1 MWELDHKEGW
11 ALKNRCFE
19 LWCWRRL
26 LRVPWTAR
34 RSNQSILKEI
44 SPGCSL
50 EGLMLKLKLQNFG
63 LHTWYEELTHLKR
76 PWCWERL
83 RVGGEGED
91 RGWDGWM
98 ASLMPWTWV
107 WVSSGSWWWTGRPG
121 VLQSMGSQRV
131 GHDLATKLNW
141 SPRLAIPEDICKIN
155 GLFTLLP
162 HLTTSL
168 FYKRTW
174 RSDPTRWLFWH
185 INLPSSWSAS
195 FPNKIVFF
203 ASILHLW
210 FIGMTELGVT
220 VWGRAQ
226 GPVFFLIP

>member
-1 MWELDHKEGW
+1 
-11 ALKNRCFE
+11 
-19 LWCWRRL
+19 
-26 LRVPWTAR
+26 
-34 RSNQSILKEI
+34 
-44 SPGCSL
+44 
-50 EGLMLKLKLQNFG
+50 
-63 LHTWYEELTHLKR
+63 
-76 PWCWERL
+76 
-83 RVGGEGED
+83 
-91 RGWDGWM
+91 
-98 ASLMPWTWV
+98 MPWTWV

-203 ASILHLW
+203 ASKKKKKKNTTVGCHFLFRGIFLTQGSNPHLLHLLHW
-210 FIGMTELGVT
+210 QVDSLPRSHLGSPLFVPAIGKFTTRFCLAT
-220 VWGRAQ
+220 VLKKEYVGDTCWKFHKPSWERIFV
-226 GPVFFLIP
+226 PLIFAC